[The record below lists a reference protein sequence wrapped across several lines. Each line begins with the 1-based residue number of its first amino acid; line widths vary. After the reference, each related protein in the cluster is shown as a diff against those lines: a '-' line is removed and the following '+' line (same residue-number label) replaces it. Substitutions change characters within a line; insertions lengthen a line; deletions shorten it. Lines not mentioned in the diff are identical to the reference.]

1 MIQLSHITVTFG
13 EKRVLDDVSMQV
25 PLEGV
30 TALSGPSGV
39 GKTTL
44 LRVLCGLLRPDTGT
58 VTGILPRDTALLFQE
73 NRLFPW
79 RTVRQHMTDVL
90 PKERREE
97 AGRWL
102 ALTELDGE
110 EDAYPSA
117 LSGGMARRLA
127 LARTLA
133 LGGRLYVLDEPFA
146 GVDAGCRSR
155 MLDRIRALGTPVLL
169 TSHEAEVLRQADH
182 VLKLQSKS

>member
-44 LRVLCGLLRPDTGT
+44 LRVLRPFVAGYRDP
-58 VTGILPRDTALLFQE
+58 VTGFCPATPRCCFQE
-73 NRLFPW
+73 APVSLAYRPAAYDRRFAE
-79 RTVRQHMTDVL
+79 
-90 PKERREE
+90 ERREE

-110 EDAYPSA
+110 ENAYPSA
-117 LSGGMARRLA
+117 LSGGHGAQAGPGAHAGAGRAPLCPGRALCRGGRRLPQPCWTTSGPWEH
-127 LARTLA
+127 RFC
-133 LGGRLYVLDEPFA
+133 P
-146 GVDAGCRSR
+146 
-155 MLDRIRALGTPVLL
+155 
-169 TSHEAEVLRQADH
+169 SHEAEVLRQADH